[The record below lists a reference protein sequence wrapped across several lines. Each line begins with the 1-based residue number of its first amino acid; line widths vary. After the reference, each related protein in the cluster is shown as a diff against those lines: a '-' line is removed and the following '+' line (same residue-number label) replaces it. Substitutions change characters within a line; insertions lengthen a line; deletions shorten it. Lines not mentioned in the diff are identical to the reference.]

1 VSKILVEL
9 HDTMFGGFKSFG
21 GPLLPLPDLPFE
33 WDRSGT
39 RREIAVFTD
48 ASLLE
53 AERRNDCYK
62 VAWLLESPRNTR
74 PEYRWLGR
82 NPLLFDRVLTFE
94 QNFLENLPR
103 ARFSPCGGCWL
114 AKEGWKIHPKTQNL
128 STIVSE
134 KRAMP
139 GQKLRHEVIQKHAAA
154 FDAILGRGF
163 REIDDKIEGL
173 KDYRYSL
180 AIENCRQNFY
190 FTEKIIDCFMTG
202 TVPIYWGCPSI
213 GLFFDKEGIITFE
226 HPRDLG
232 LILEHIG
239 PEDYERRL
247 PAVHRNFERAHRYFY
262 PDIYAWENIRD
273 LFAGLD
279 QVVPDHLVASRFL
292 AEPFFEKSST
302 ACLNEAGTG

>member
-1 VSKILVEL
+1 
-9 HDTMFGGFKSFG
+9 MFGGFKSFG

-39 RREIAVFTD
+39 RRAITVFTD
-48 ASLLE
+48 TSLLE

-213 GLFFDKEGIITFE
+213 GLFSGILNGRIATFTRIST
-226 HPRDLG
+226 PGKTSVISSRVSIKACPIISWPVDSWL
-232 LILEHIG
+232 
-239 PEDYERRL
+239 
-247 PAVHRNFERAHRYFY
+247 
-262 PDIYAWENIRD
+262 
-273 LFAGLD
+273 
-279 QVVPDHLVASRFL
+279 SRFSKKVRLL
-292 AEPFFEKSST
+292 A
-302 ACLNEAGTG
+302 